1 MTPRSSSPAMT
12 RLAAVLLLLLLLS
25 GAALMAPGV
34 RAQAAPEATDVAPG
48 EVPPPALAGI
58 EAAELGVLKLWFER
72 HRLLAAGDA
81 AGAGLAVQRMAA
93 LMDREGIRGME
104 VLAGA
109 FAHEGYAHLQS
120 GNYLSARESFGQA
133 LRFDPSLPAAYFGL
147 ARARR
152 LAGDGT
158 VAFLQEWGRGMRAS
172 ADNFW
177 FAYTRVANLL
187 VLLLAALAV
196 FGLLFGILVTARHQS
211 RWRHDMAEYL
221 HGRGASEGGARV
233 AALVIF
239 LAPLFLWLSGVWLLL
254 YWLAGTFRYMTRSE
268 KIIALAA
275 VAGITAAVPATELTL
290 SIFRVTDSATVKATV
305 SALKGGYEPEKVA
318 YIEQI
323 LESRPDDATIR
334 FLLAAVLKDG
344 GKNSEAFREYKRV
357 IELAPSNYRAYNNIG
372 NIYFIH
378 GQFGEAVNWYRRATE
393 LKRDYAIAHFNA
405 NLAQKEQLHFTEAD
419 ASLDRARSLD
429 PEAVASF
436 LERTGEAASTP
447 VDDKIPMREAWREVV
462 YGGSGLP
469 PSSGWLHPVSLG
481 GAIALL
487 AMLVVGLPLSRRPA
501 ARNCSRCGR
510 AYCGRCGDTNGP
522 ALCGQCTQMMLRKD
536 DVAPELRQRKQRQ
549 VARWEWWS
557 GMLPRVL
564 SLFAPGAGQVLTGR
578 TLRGCALLLLWAGL
592 WLHLLLADHLLEY
605 TATPYSPAA
614 GFPLATAAGLG
625 LVWLAGNLF
634 GSGRLTRAE
643 A

>member
-1 MTPRSSSPAMT
+1 MI
-12 RLAAVLLLLLLLS
+12 RLAAALLLLNLLAVAS
-25 GAALMAPGV
+25 LMAPGV
-34 RAQAAPEATDVAPG
+34 RAQAAPGTDDVAAG
-48 EVPPPALAGI
+48 EVPPPGLAGI

-72 HRLLAAGDA
+72 HRLLAEGDA
-81 AGAGLAVQRMAA
+81 AGAGIAVERMAA

-109 FAHEGYAHLQS
+109 FAHEGYTHLRS
-120 GNYLSARESFGQA
+120 GNYLSARESFNEA

-152 LAGDGT
+152 LTGEGT
-158 VAFLQEWGRGMRAS
+158 VAFFGEWGRGLRAA

-177 FAYTRVANLL
+177 FAYTRLANLL
-187 VLLLAALAV
+187 FLLLATLAV
-196 FGLLFGILVTARHQS
+196 FTLLFAVLVTARHQS
-211 RWRHDMAEYL
+211 RWRHEVAEYL
-221 HGRGASEGGARV
+221 HGRGVPEGGARV
-233 AALVIF
+233 LALVVF
-239 LAPLFLWLSGVWLLL
+239 LAPLLLWLSGVWLLL
-254 YWLAGTFRYMTRSE
+254 YWLAGTFRYMTRAE
-268 KIIALAA
+268 KIVALAG
-275 VAGITAAVPATELTL
+275 VVGIIAAVPATEMTL

-323 LESRPDDATIR
+323 LENRPDDPTIR

-344 GKNSEAFREYKRV
+344 GKNNEAFQEYKRV
-357 IELAPSNYRAYNNIG
+357 IELAPENYRAYNNIG

-378 GQFGEAVNWYRRATE
+378 GQFGEAVNWYRRATD
-393 LKRDYAIAHFNA
+393 LKPDYAIAHFNA

-419 ASLDRARSLD
+419 ASLDRARGLD
-429 PEAVASF
+429 PKAVAGF
-436 LERTGEAASTP
+436 LERTGEAASAP

-462 YGGSGLP
+462 YGGEGGSRLP

-481 GAIALL
+481 GAVALL
-487 AMLVVGLPLSRRPA
+487 AMLLVGLPLSRRPA
-501 ARNCSRCGR
+501 AQNCSRCGR
-510 AYCGRCGDTNGP
+510 AYCGRCSDANGP

-557 GMLPRVL
+557 GMLPRVSSFL
-564 SLFAPGAGQVLTGR
+564 LPGAGRVLSGR
-578 TLRGCALLLLWAGL
+578 TLRGCVLALLWIGL
-592 WLHLLLADHLLEY
+592 WLHLLLAGHLLEY
-605 TATPYSPAA
+605 TATPYSPPA
-614 GFPLATAAGLG
+614 GFPWAAAAGLA
-625 LVWLAGNLF
+625 LIWLTANLS